1 MTRTA
6 NNSNSPITQE
16 KRGLLSMLANVVLN
30 VNRGILVV
38 KEAETSI
45 EETTSAA
52 PTDVRTIEKA
62 VLTVDRTHQR

>member
-6 NNSNSPITQE
+6 NSNSPITQE

-30 VNRGILVV
+30 VNSGILVV
-38 KEAETSI
+38 KEVETSI
-45 EETTSAA
+45 ETTSVA